1 MLEIILITQK
11 VDFQKNKRNL
21 LFIRYAYYSTLEKAK
36 PTEGAINHKPVQ
48 SL

>member
-36 PTEGAINHKPVQ
+36 PEGAINHKPVQ
-48 SL
+48 S